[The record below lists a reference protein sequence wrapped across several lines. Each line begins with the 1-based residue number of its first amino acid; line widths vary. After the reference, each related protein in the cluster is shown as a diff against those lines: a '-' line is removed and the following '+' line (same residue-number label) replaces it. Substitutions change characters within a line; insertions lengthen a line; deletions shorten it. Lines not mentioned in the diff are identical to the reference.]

1 MFTGVKHVG
10 YEVDSSA
17 SSSAEVKLCGVVL
30 YAFMV
35 WKTDT
40 VLFLPLKCIALIGIQ
55 AFTAKIYMYI
65 TTSSTGLHIVETK
78 TQLSMKIY
86 YLLRRKLFSFDE

>member
-1 MFTGVKHVG
+1 MG

-78 TQLSMKIY
+78 TQLSMKLY